1 MRRTIAR
8 ALTAGAALTVLAGI
22 VSPASAAVAANPGFG
37 GYIVRGPTAD
47 TARVRARIVSLP
59 TFSCTNE
66 TRNGSALLG
75 AHLAVTSADASLW
88 AAIEMNCVNLT
99 PTYTAAYST
108 GGATT
113 LPAMTV
119 SPGDK
124 IEFLLVASPTGE
136 NVYLSDLTTGAKAHG
151 NGTTNYG
158 SSTWNASYGVIN
170 ELAHT
175 LIPQFATP
183 IAWSQVA
190 FDGAAIGSQ
199 SAAASNLTRA
209 DGSAVV
215 LVRTSPLSPQGKF
228 FKNTWVRSH

>member
-1 MRRTIAR
+1 MRRTITS
-8 ALTAGAALTVLAGI
+8 ALAMAATVAFI
-22 VSPASAAVAANPGFG
+22 VGMASPASAAITANPGFG
-37 GYIVRGPTAD
+37 GYIVRAPMAD

-75 AHLAVTSADASLW
+75 AHLAVASADASLW

-113 LPAMTV
+113 LPAMTI

-124 IEFLLVASPTGE
+124 IEFILVASPAGE
-136 NVYLSDLTTGAKAHG
+136 NVYLNDLTTGVNAHG
-151 NGTTNYG
+151 HGGTNYG
-158 SSTWNASYGVIN
+158 LSTWNASYGVIN

-183 IAWSQVA
+183 IAWSQA
-190 FDGAAIGSQ
+190 TFGGAAIGTQ
-199 SAAASNLTRA
+199 SPEASNLTRA
-209 DGSAVV
+209 DGSGVV
-215 LVRTSPLSPQGKF
+215 LVHTTPLSPNGMY
-228 FKNTWVRSH
+228 FKNTWLRSH